1 MGVFQVGIFQVG
13 VILGGNFPGGN
24 CPGESYL
31 GWELSGWELS
41 WVEIFFGGDFPGE
54 NCPGAIIRVGIFRM
68 GVFLVPS
75 KHIYCACVGVKMLD
89 CIKKV
94 GILIILPMRIKTLQE
109 FYVSHEN

>member
-1 MGVFQVGIFQVG
+1 MGIFQVG
-13 VILGGNFPGGN
+13 VILGGN

-31 GWELSGWELS
+31 GWELPGWELS
-41 WVEIFFGGDFPGE
+41 WVEIFFGGDFPGG
-54 NCPGAIIRVGIFRM
+54 NCPAAIIRVGIFRM

-89 CIKKV
+89 WIKQV